1 MQQILESLF
10 RRVKGRTLVLMSAAV
25 VGTLAL
31 SGLGIGTALAA
42 PASTSPMWVLSI
54 NGQTVAASKDEDTL
68 TQLYEDAV
76 DSYRTD
82 SVSTLKVLSAVQI
95 RSEDSAL
102 LKDAADAPLS
112 SKAAV
117 LNKLAVQTISTATEV
132 TEIPCGSVTV
142 EDDSLYTDE
151 SYTVEGHAGEQT
163 TTYDVISVNGVEKLR
178 KQTGSTTTVEAQDT
192 VTYVGTKER
201 AEYIWPAHG
210 NYTGSYGIDTI
221 NGAHRKHAGIDI
233 AGAAGSD
240 ICAARAGT
248 VVYAGWDNGG
258 YGNLVVVEH
267 DNGTHT
273 YYAHNS
279 AICVSVGDTVEQ
291 GEKIAEM
298 GATGRVTGVHCHFEL
313 RLGNFEGLCV
323 AATSDP
329 MEYLALSEL

>member
-1 MQQILESLF
+1 MQQKMESIF

-25 VGTLAL
+25 IGTLAL
-31 SGLGIGTALAA
+31 SVGTALAA
-42 PASTSPMWVLSI
+42 PVGTSPVWVLSI
-54 NGQTVAASKDEDTL
+54 NGQAVAASKDEDAL

-95 RSEDSAL
+95 RREESVL
-102 LKDAADAPLS
+102 VKDAVDTPLS
-112 SKAAV
+112 TRSAV
-117 LNKLAVQTISTATEV
+117 LDKLAVQTISSVTEV
-132 TEIPCGSVTV
+132 TEIPSQTVTV

-151 SYTVEGHAGEQT
+151 SYTVEGHAGEQI

-178 KQTGSTTTVEAQDT
+178 KQTGATTTTVEAQDT
-192 VTYVGTKER
+192 VTYVGTRER
-201 AEYIWPAHG
+201 SEYIWPAHG
-210 NYTGSYGIDTI
+210 NYTGSYGVDTI
-221 NGAHRKHAGIDI
+221 NGARRKHAGIDI
-233 AGAAGSD
+233 AGSTGSD

-248 VVYAGWDNGG
+248 VVYAGWDKGG

-313 RLGNFEGLCV
+313 RLGNFEGLYV

-329 MEYLALSEL
+329 MEYLDLSEL